1 MSQGLGFGHPLEAMT
16 FTKMRTLRQLAAIW
30 MREHRL
36 NVSAIRLDAIG
47 VVLVFGQSPSL
58 T

>member
-1 MSQGLGFGHPLEAMT
+1 MT